1 MKQGGPHCLEY
12 ARGSTCIALFLCI
25 PRAEVLAG
33 EIRELQREMADY
45 NTLMD
50 KLNTDTEVTTVLA
63 ECSSVSAFLAF
74 VMLYFL
80 LVCISL
86 IPRLLSP
93 SFTRNFIIQSK
104 RAFKPTS
111 PSSEG

>member
-1 MKQGGPHCLEY
+1 MIKLCQGKYCTL
-12 ARGSTCIALFLCI
+12 LCI

-50 KLNTDTEVTTVLA
+50 KLNTDTEITTVLA

-80 LVCISL
+80 V
-86 IPRLLSP
+86 
-93 SFTRNFIIQSK
+93 
-104 RAFKPTS
+104 
-111 PSSEG
+111 GVY